1 MDLQSSRSSLTNIPE
16 RDRPSSPPLNS
27 YSLSSRYQRE
37 IERGGGGGGGGVG
50 EEGGYYRSTS
60 PPVRDSAPSSR
71 PPEYPYSSSSSRY
84 EGYGSATALDMATT
98 CMSEAPTK
106 FSEYTTIPEMDEPVF
121 HPSIPGGGGISGLPP
136 AIGGSSIAHMHGRP
150 LSHKNVFSSVSSQM
164 TVESQQMLTPFSQQQ
179 TPSQQQHQQQQHLD
193 KLSMDVMMH
202 TQLSGAS
209 TQGGIT
215 SLIPK
220 AKNVKTTDGKPHLGR
235 SDLKELDVDEIDLEK
250 QRIRLMFYEQQ
261 KQENES
267 SKPVV
272 EEVSCHRKNEPLD
285 CEPLEDED
293 KEEHLSI
300 EQMKQELESLDVI
313 VSDQKR
319 RYREI
324 KMAREREEQSLKQA
338 EKELFAEISPND
350 QHQWHVEQKR
360 RLREREKLKSEQN
373 ERLKHLQNDEHKAK
387 SRLKAIEAQTAV
399 IRQQLQK
406 AEALKGFPQQN
417 RSPTQAKHSSIS
429 GGGFIDGYDVF
440 PSKLPSDE
448 RPRGEERA
456 INQSA
461 VVEWD
466 LGGLEG
472 PKSITARVMS
482 VESMSTAMTF
492 DQPEI
497 ARELAT
503 TISAS
508 VLTDEPTQ
516 DDSCPSK
523 GPPCGYTAVRPVSG
537 GYLHNINDDFFST
550 KSHSRNTLI
559 TEPDENIFLN
569 QDERLRREHL
579 QSMVT
584 IESVDSSLPSLRSMD
599 DSGRDFTHSGGHQS
613 GIRGYNQ
620 QLARDE
626 MQQQQQQLAFRRT
639 NKLPSSGGQSSN
651 HAVHSHDQAW
661 SSSKQLGG
669 DERDILQND
678 QTSVHYDI
686 PADARAA
693 YNQRGHH
700 HQPNPSNSRQH
711 GRHHHHRPRGSS
723 STSAGRNRA
732 MDLPSLDRPV
742 QDAPPPLVKGNPG
755 GAPDV
760 VPVSYSSASPL
771 PSHMSPTLGIQQRHV
786 TGSESVTVASVQPP
800 RSPNFAIYDVPPSR
814 NEREKYLGAGYSAQP
829 SSPIPVQPSPHHE
842 SAANFPL
849 QHQVNSHMTN
859 HVTGMPPPSSPI
871 APTDNIYDQ
880 PRSVAGLHS
889 SHSPRP
895 TTGIGNGPLYDV
907 PASARRSAGYEGAIM
922 HMKQDQQANIANASH
937 LDQHSAIRE
946 REGNIANSA
955 PKSKAASSHRYG
967 ISKSGMGHS
976 YSRGR
981 PDQVQQID
989 KAKQYMVSRSYR
1001 QQSGAGRNIQRQQ
1014 TDL

>member
-1 MDLQSSRSSLTNIPE
+1 
-16 RDRPSSPPLNS
+16 
-27 YSLSSRYQRE
+27 
-37 IERGGGGGGGGVG
+37 
-50 EEGGYYRSTS
+50 
-60 PPVRDSAPSSR
+60 
-71 PPEYPYSSSSSRY
+71 
-84 EGYGSATALDMATT
+84 
-98 CMSEAPTK
+98 MSEVPTK

-121 HPSIPGGGGISGLPP
+121 YPNTAGGGISGLPP
-136 AIGGSSIAHMHGRP
+136 AIARP
-150 LSHKNVFSSVSSQM
+150 LSRKNVFSSVSSQM

-220 AKNVKTTDGKPHLGR
+220 AKSVKTTDGKSHLDR

-267 SKPVV
+267 SKPV

-300 EQMKQELESLDVI
+300 EQMKQELESLDLI

-338 EKELFAEISPND
+338 EKDLFAEISPND

-387 SRLKAIEAQTAV
+387 NRLKAIEAQTAV
-399 IRQQLQK
+399 IRQQLQS
-406 AEALKGFPQQN
+406 AEAVKRFPQQN
-417 RSPTQAKHSSIS
+417 RSPTQTKHSSVMS
-429 GGGFIDGYDVF
+429 GGGGGFKGGYDVF

-456 INQSA
+456 IDQSA

-472 PKSITARVMS
+472 SKSITARVMS
-482 VESMSTAMTF
+482 VESMSTALTF

-523 GPPCGYTAVRPVSG
+523 GPPCGYSARSVTG
-537 GYLHNINDDFFST
+537 GYLHNVNDDFFST
-550 KSHSRNTLI
+550 MSHSRNTLI
-559 TEPDENIFLN
+559 TEPDENSFLN
-569 QDERLRREHL
+569 QEERLRREHL

-599 DSGRDFTHSGGHQS
+599 DSGRDFTHGGHHQP
-613 GIRGYNQ
+613 IVRGYNQ
-620 QLARDE
+620 QLAGDE
-626 MQQQQQQLAFRRT
+626 IQQQQLAFRRT
-639 NKLPSSGGQSSN
+639 NKIPSSGVQSSN
-651 HAVHSHDQAW
+651 HVVRAHEQAW

-669 DERDILQND
+669 GGGGGGERDVPQND
-678 QTSVHYDI
+678 QTSVHYDV

-693 YNQRGHH
+693 YNQRHHH
-700 HQPNPSNSRQH
+700 HQQNSSNRQQQH
-711 GRHHHHRPRGSS
+711 GRHHHHHHRPRGSS
-723 STSAGRNRA
+723 ATTSTSAGRNRA

-742 QDAPPPLVKGNPG
+742 QDAPQLVKGSSG

-760 VPVSYSSASPL
+760 VPVSYSPASPL

-786 TGSESVTVASVQPP
+786 TGSESVTAASVQPP
-800 RSPNFAIYDVPPSR
+800 RSPNLAIYDVPPSR
-814 NEREKYLGAGYSAQP
+814 NEREKYLGAGYGAQP
-829 SSPIPVQPSPHHE
+829 SSPISVQPSPHHE
-842 SAANFPL
+842 PANFPL
-849 QHQVNSHMTN
+849 QHQVNSHMTS
-859 HVTGMPPPSSPI
+859 HVTGVPPPSSPV

-880 PRSVAGLHS
+880 PRSVAALHS

-895 TTGIGNGPLYDV
+895 TSGIGNGPLYDV
-907 PASARRSAGYEGAIM
+907 PASARRSAGYEGGGVANI
-922 HMKQDQQANIANASH
+922 HAKQEQQANIANTTHVASN
-937 LDQHSAIRE
+937 LDQHSAAIRE
-946 REGNIANSA
+946 REGNVIANA
-955 PKSKAASSHRYG
+955 ATKSKAVSSHRYG

>member
-1 MDLQSSRSSLTNIPE
+1 M
-16 RDRPSSPPLNS
+16 
-27 YSLSSRYQRE
+27 
-37 IERGGGGGGGGVG
+37 
-50 EEGGYYRSTS
+50 
-60 PPVRDSAPSSR
+60 RDSAPSR

-84 EGYGSATALDMATT
+84 EGYGSSTALDMTTT

-121 HPSIPGGGGISGLPP
+121 HPNTGGGISGLPP
-136 AIGGSSIAHMHGRP
+136 TIGSNIAHVRP

-164 TVESQQMLTPFSQQQ
+164 TVESQQMLTPYSQQQ
-179 TPSQQQHQQQQHLD
+179 TPSQQHQQQQHLD

-220 AKNVKTTDGKPHLGR
+220 FNQAKSMKTTDGKPHLDK

-267 SKPVV
+267 SKPV
-272 EEVSCHRKNEPLD
+272 EEVSCHRSDPLD
-285 CEPLEDED
+285 LEPLEDED

-300 EQMKQELESLDVI
+300 EQMRQELESLDLI

-338 EKELFAEISPND
+338 EKDLFTEISPND

-373 ERLKHLQNDEHKAK
+373 ERLKHLQNNEHRAK
-387 SRLKAIEAQTAV
+387 NRLKAIEAQTAV

-406 AEALKGFPQQN
+406 AEAVKGFPQN
-417 RSPTQAKHSSIS
+417 HSPTLAKHSINS
-429 GGGFIDGYDVF
+429 GGGGFKGGHDVF
-440 PSKLPSDE
+440 PSKLPSDD

-456 INQSA
+456 IDQSA
-461 VVEWD
+461 PSNTVEWD

-472 PKSITARVMS
+472 SKSITARVMS

-508 VLTDEPTQ
+508 VLTEPTQ

-523 GPPCGYTAVRPVSG
+523 GPPYGYNARPVSG
-537 GYLHNINDDFFST
+537 GYLHNDDFFST

-559 TEPDENIFLN
+559 TEPDDNIFIN

-579 QSMVT
+579 QSMAT
-584 IESVDSSLPSLRSMD
+584 IESIDSSLPSLRSMD
-599 DSGRDFTHSGGHQS
+599 DSSRDVTHGHQPN
-613 GIRGYNQ
+613 IRGYNQ

-626 MQQQQQQLAFRRT
+626 MQQLAFRRT
-639 NKLPSSGGQSSN
+639 NRLASSGVQGSN
-651 HAVHSHDQAW
+651 QVVHTHEQAW
-661 SSSKQLGG
+661 SSSKQSGG
-669 DERDILQND
+669 VGGGEREVPQND
-678 QTSVHYDI
+678 QTSAHYDV

-693 YNQRGHH
+693 YQRH
-700 HQPNPSNSRQH
+700 HQPNSSNRQH
-711 GRHHHHRPRGSS
+711 GRHHRPRGSS
-723 STSAGRNRA
+723 ATSTSTGRSRA
-732 MDLPSLDRPV
+732 MDVPSLDRPV
-742 QDAPPPLVKGNPG
+742 QDAPQLVKGSSG

-760 VPVSYSSASPL
+760 VPVLYSPASPH
-771 PSHMSPTLGIQQRHV
+771 PHIPTHMSPTLGIQQRHV
-786 TGSESVTVASVQPP
+786 TGSESVTATSVQPL
-800 RSPNFAIYDVPPSR
+800 RSPNFPIYDVPPSR
-814 NEREKYLGAGYSAQP
+814 NEREKFLGTGYSAQP
-829 SSPIPVQPSPHHE
+829 SSPISVQPSSHHE
-842 SAANFPL
+842 PANFAL
-849 QHQVNSHMTN
+849 QHQMNSHMTG
-859 HVTGMPPPSSPI
+859 HVTGLPPSSPI
-871 APTDNIYDQ
+871 APADNIYDQ
-880 PRSVAGLHS
+880 PRSIALHS
-889 SHSPRP
+889 SHSPRS
-895 TTGIGNGPLYDV
+895 TGMNGPLYDV
-907 PASARRSAGYEGAIM
+907 PASARRSAGYEGGVAI
-922 HMKQDQQANIANASH
+922 HTKQEPHANTNSTYVASH
-937 LDQHSAIRE
+937 LDQHSVVRE
-946 REGNIANSA
+946 REGNIANTVPIA
-955 PKSKAASSHRYG
+955 TKSKAVSSHRYG

-1001 QQSGAGRNIQRQQ
+1001 QQSGGRNIQRQQ

>member
-1 MDLQSSRSSLTNIPE
+1 
-16 RDRPSSPPLNS
+16 
-27 YSLSSRYQRE
+27 
-37 IERGGGGGGGGVG
+37 
-50 EEGGYYRSTS
+50 
-60 PPVRDSAPSSR
+60 
-71 PPEYPYSSSSSRY
+71 
-84 EGYGSATALDMATT
+84 
-98 CMSEAPTK
+98 
-106 FSEYTTIPEMDEPVF
+106 
-121 HPSIPGGGGISGLPP
+121 
-136 AIGGSSIAHMHGRP
+136 
-150 LSHKNVFSSVSSQM
+150 
-164 TVESQQMLTPFSQQQ
+164 
-179 TPSQQQHQQQQHLD
+179 
-193 KLSMDVMMH
+193 
-202 TQLSGAS
+202 
-209 TQGGIT
+209 
-215 SLIPK
+215 
-220 AKNVKTTDGKPHLGR
+220 
-235 SDLKELDVDEIDLEK
+235 
-250 QRIRLMFYEQQ
+250 
-261 KQENES
+261 
-267 SKPVV
+267 
-272 EEVSCHRKNEPLD
+272 
-285 CEPLEDED
+285 
-293 KEEHLSI
+293 
-300 EQMKQELESLDVI
+300 
-313 VSDQKR
+313 
-319 RYREI
+319 
-324 KMAREREEQSLKQA
+324 MAREREEQSLKQA

-387 SRLKAIEAQTAV
+387 NRLKAIEAQTAV
-399 IRQQLQK
+399 IRQQLQR
-406 AEALKGFPQQN
+406 AEAVKGFPQQN
-417 RSPTQAKHSSIS
+417 RSPTQAKHSSVS
-429 GGGFIDGYDVF
+429 GGFIGGYDVF

-456 INQSA
+456 VDQSA

-472 PKSITARVMS
+472 STSITARVMS

-516 DDSCPSK
+516 DDSYPSK
-523 GPPCGYTAVRPVSG
+523 GPPCGYSARPVSG
-537 GYLHNINDDFFST
+537 GYLHNVNDDFFST
-550 KSHSRNTLI
+550 ESHSRNTLI

-599 DSGRDFTHSGGHQS
+599 DSGRDFAHSGHQS
-613 GIRGYNQ
+613 AIVRGYNQ

-626 MQQQQQQLAFRRT
+626 IQHQQQLAFRRT

-651 HAVHSHDQAW
+651 HTHER
-661 SSSKQLGG
+661 G
-669 DERDILQND
+669 ERDVLQND
-678 QTSVHYDI
+678 QTSVHYDV

-693 YNQRGHH
+693 YNQRSHHH
-700 HQPNPSNSRQH
+700 HQPNSSNSRQH

-723 STSAGRNRA
+723 ATTNTSAGRNRA
-732 MDLPSLDRPV
+732 MDLPSLDHPV
-742 QDAPPPLVKGNPG
+742 QDAPPPLVKGSPS

-760 VPVSYSSASPL
+760 VPVSYSPASPL
-771 PSHMSPTLGIQQRHV
+771 PSHMSPSLGIQQRHV
-786 TGSESVTVASVQPP
+786 TGSESVTAASVQPP

-814 NEREKYLGAGYSAQP
+814 NERDKYLGAGYSAQP
-829 SSPIPVQPSPHHE
+829 SSPISVQPSPHHE
-842 SAANFPL
+842 PANFPL
-849 QHQVNSHMTN
+849 QHQVSSHMTN
-859 HVTGMPPPSSPI
+859 HVTGVPPPSSPI

-880 PRSVAGLHS
+880 PRSVAALHS

-907 PASARRSAGYEGAIM
+907 PASAQRSAGYEGAIV
-922 HMKQDQQANIANASH
+922 HTKQEHQANIANSSH
-937 LDQHSAIRE
+937 LDQHSAVRE

-955 PKSKAASSHRYG
+955 PKSKAVSSHRYG

>member
-1 MDLQSSRSSLTNIPE
+1 MNGSS
-16 RDRPSSPPLNS
+16 
-27 YSLSSRYQRE
+27 SSRYQRE
-37 IERGGGGGGGGVG
+37 LERGGGGGD
-50 EEGGYYRSTS
+50 GGYYRSTS
-60 PPVRDSAPSSR
+60 PPVRDSAPSR
-71 PPEYPYSSSSSRY
+71 PTDYPSYSSSSSRY
-84 EGYGSATALDMATT
+84 EGYGSSTALDMATT

-121 HPSIPGGGGISGLPP
+121 HPNTPGGGISGLPP
-136 AIGGSSIAHMHGRP
+136 AIGGNIAHVRP
-150 LSHKNVFSSVSSQM
+150 PSRKNIFSSVSSQM
-164 TVESQQMLTPFSQQQ
+164 TIESQQMLTPYSQQQ

-193 KLSMDVMMH
+193 RLSMDVMMH

-220 AKNVKTTDGKPHLGR
+220 AKNVKATDGKPHLDR

-261 KQENES
+261 KQENKS
-267 SKPVV
+267 GKPV
-272 EEVSCHRKNEPLD
+272 EEVSCHRSEPLD
-285 CEPLEDED
+285 LEPLEDED

-300 EQMKQELESLDVI
+300 EQMKQELESLDLI

-338 EKELFAEISPND
+338 EKDLFTEISPND

-399 IRQQLQK
+399 IRQQLQR
-406 AEALKGFPQQN
+406 AEAVKGFPQN
-417 RSPTQAKHSSIS
+417 RSPSQAKHSIGGG
-429 GGGFIDGYDVF
+429 GGGFKGDYDVY
-440 PSKLPSDE
+440 PSKLPSDN
-448 RPRGEERA
+448 RPRGEERDVD
-456 INQSA
+456 QSA
-461 VVEWD
+461 PSNTVEWD

-472 PKSITARVMS
+472 SRSITARVMS

-508 VLTDEPTQ
+508 VLTEPTQ

-523 GPPCGYTAVRPVSG
+523 GPPCGYGARPVSG
-537 GYLHNINDDFFST
+537 GYLHNVNDDFFST

-559 TEPDENIFLN
+559 TEPDDNIFLN

-584 IESVDSSLPSLRSMD
+584 IESVDSSLPSLRSMG
-599 DSGRDFTHSGGHQS
+599 DSGRDFTHGHQP
-613 GIRGYNQ
+613 ITRGYANQ
-620 QLARDE
+620 QLAGDE
-626 MQQQQQQLAFRRT
+626 MQQLAFKRT
-639 NKLPSSGGQSSN
+639 NRLTSGGVQGSN
-651 HAVHSHDQAW
+651 HIAHAHEQGW
-661 SSSKQLGG
+661 SSSKQPGG
-669 DERDILQND
+669 GGGGGGEREVPQND
-678 QTSVHYDI
+678 QTSAHYDV
-686 PADARAA
+686 PADARAS
-693 YNQRGHH
+693 YQRH
-700 HQPNPSNSRQH
+700 HQPNSSSNRQH
-711 GRHHHHRPRGSS
+711 GRHHRPRGSS
-723 STSAGRNRA
+723 ATSRNMRA

-742 QDAPPPLVKGNPG
+742 QDAPQIVKGNSG

-760 VPVSYSSASPL
+760 VPVSYSPASPHPHL
-771 PSHMSPTLGIQQRHV
+771 PTHMSPVLGIQQRHV
-786 TGSESVTVASVQPP
+786 TGSESVTAASVQPP

-814 NEREKYLGAGYSAQP
+814 EKYLGTGYGAQP
-829 SSPIPVQPSPHHE
+829 SSPIAVQPSPHHE
-842 SAANFPL
+842 SANFSL
-849 QHQVNSHMTN
+849 QHQVNSHMTS
-859 HVTGMPPPSSPI
+859 HVTGVPPPSSPI
-871 APTDNIYDQ
+871 APADNIYDQ
-880 PRSVAGLHS
+880 PRSVVLHS
-889 SHSPRP
+889 SHSPRS
-895 TTGIGNGPLYDV
+895 TEMNGPLYDV
-907 PASARRSAGYEGAIM
+907 PASARRSAGYEGGGPGMAI
-922 HMKQDQQANIANASH
+922 HAKQEQQANITNPSH
-937 LDQHSAIRE
+937 MTSHVVDQHSVIRE
-946 REGNIANSA
+946 REGNIANTTA
-955 PKSKAASSHRYG
+955 PIATKSKAVSSHRYG

-989 KAKQYMVSRSYR
+989 RAKQYMVSRSYR
-1001 QQSGAGRNIQRQQ
+1001 QQSGGRNIQRQQ